1 MKPLVKLSQFLTTPM
16 PGMIY
21 LETDSLQVKNIPDSE
36 YDDRAEQ
43 EVTWAN
49 EVTKSQQSALENA
62 NPPEKDKEWDI
73 V

>member
-49 EVTKSQQSALENA
+49 EVTKSQQSALEKA